1 MFILIA
7 SSCSEDNDA
16 MDAAVL
22 AQENNSE
29 IAAKGAKVSATAI
42 TEAFT
47 MPDVICAGE
56 EFEFCLNFAPEF
68 NSKGKPQKT
77 NLQVQLLV
85 AGDDPDTEETETEYF
100 QQIFQGDYTP
110 NEGDT
115 GLAKVCFDYT
125 FTTAGDYTL
134 RYKIGDGGF
143 LPSSNGMTVTV
154 DNCGCI
160 YDGNAFTGAAVS
172 CGTSRVA
179 EYTFSSEDGV
189 GNFKMQGGLTNF
201 TGTNATVYV
210 NGELVVFSGTSSDGW
225 AQGITTN
232 GYTVGQRTPSND
244 NGNGNGSSNRNIR
257 VVGELSECS
266 AVVVRI
272 EWTSSNTG
280 TTMTG
285 GWSVKDGEL
294 ELAPPVADLV
304 CPI

>member
-1 MFILIA
+1 MFVLIA
-7 SSCSEDNDA
+7 SSCSQDDEA

-22 AQENNSE
+22 AKEINSE
-29 IAAKGAKVSATAI
+29 LLAKGGKVIVANAPTPIIGLFTYSSTSVCLGDDLTVTFDNLWGEGSDCGETKIFYTLNGTDWIQLAKGTPTDGKLSVT
-42 TEAFT
+42 
-47 MPDVICAGE
+47 
-56 EFEFCLNFAPEF
+56 FEP
-68 NSKGKPQKT
+68 
-77 NLQVQLLV
+77 V
-85 AGDDPDTEETETEYF
+85 AGTYSFRADF
-100 QQIFQGDYTP
+100 NG
-110 NEGDT
+110 NEGGCDE
-115 GLAKVCFDYT
+115 
-125 FTTAGDYTL
+125 
-134 RYKIGDGGF
+134 GF
-143 LPSSNGMTVTV
+143 ANLKSQDNTSHSVVEVAPCDDCPYNG
-154 DNCGCI
+154 NG
-160 YDGNAFTGAAVS
+160 FTGNAVS

-210 NGELVVFSGTSSDGW
+210 NGELVVFSGTSSDDW